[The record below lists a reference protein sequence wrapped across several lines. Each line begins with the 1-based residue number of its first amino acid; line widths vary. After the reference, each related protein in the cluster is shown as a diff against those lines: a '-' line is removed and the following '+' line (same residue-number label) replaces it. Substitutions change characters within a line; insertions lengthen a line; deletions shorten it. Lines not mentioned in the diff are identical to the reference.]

1 MSKKDIS
8 EKVSDNEDNNQNGIN
23 QETQESDIK
32 EEKTSDEEQNKED
45 DQPDEPEKMESDQ
58 KTKKQESIPEEEQP
72 SREDEL
78 ERLLSELADSKDK
91 YIRLLAEF
99 DNYRR
104 RTLKEKMDMTKT
116 AGEEIILK
124 VLPVIDDFERAMV
137 SMKDAN
143 DCNAILDGINLI
155 YNKFKEFL
163 TQQGV
168 AEINAMHEDF
178 DTDVHEAL
186 TKIPAPK
193 KKLKGK
199 VVDVVE
205 KGYKLH
211 DKVIRFSKVVI
222 GE

>member
-1 MSKKDIS
+1 MGYDKSETNISDKENPEENENMANQGSTETEKDTEETVEMNDAS
-8 EKVSDNEDNNQNGIN
+8 EKAEEENPEEGPASDD
-23 QETQESDIK
+23 
-32 EEKTSDEEQNKED
+32 ED
-45 DQPDEPEKMESDQ
+45 DNQQ
-58 KTKKQESIPEEEQP
+58 EEEQVN
-72 SREDEL
+72 REDEL
-78 ERLLSELADSKDK
+78 NRLLSELAESKDK
-91 YIRLLAEF
+91 YIRLSAEF

-104 RTLKEKMDMTKT
+104 RTLKEKMDLTKT
-116 AGEEIILK
+116 AGEDLMLK
-124 VLPVIDDFERAMV
+124 ILPVVDDFERAMG
-137 SMKDAN
+137 SMREAK
-143 DCNAILDGINLI
+143 DCNAIFDGITLI

-168 AEINAMHEDF
+168 KEIEAFHQEF
-178 DTDVHEAL
+178 DTDLHEAL

-205 KGYKLH
+205 KGYRLN